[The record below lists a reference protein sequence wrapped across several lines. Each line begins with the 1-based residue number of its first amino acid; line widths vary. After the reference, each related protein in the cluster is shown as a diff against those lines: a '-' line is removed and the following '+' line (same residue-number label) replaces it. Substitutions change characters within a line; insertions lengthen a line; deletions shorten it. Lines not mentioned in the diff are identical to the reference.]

1 MPCRSKNTCPGN
13 GRSNAMAWRACA
25 SRACRITGPGR
36 ATRAINPTDESRF
49 IRWDWTA
56 EVQSP
61 RISLQPNHCI
71 NTKERLGR
79 GSLTDR
85 GSISLIRISIAM
97 ALHGAFF
104 KGGKYVPAIF
114 SHHQEQS
121 AASLKSSLP
130 PLASFLHVTPR
141 FKASYRVGV

>member
-1 MPCRSKNTCPGN
+1 VIWKPFSLELPWKPIFTRNYLQMVGYLPKYAQLSKLEHAKYSHP
-13 GRSNAMAWRACA
+13 
-25 SRACRITGPGR
+25 
-36 ATRAINPTDESRF
+36 
-49 IRWDWTA
+49 
-56 EVQSP
+56 
-61 RISLQPNHCI
+61 CI

-114 SHHQEQS
+114 SHHQEKY
-121 AASLKSSLP
+121 AASLKSSLL
-130 PLASFLHVTPR
+130 PLARFPRVTSFVL
-141 FKASYRVGV
+141 AA